1 MILKEGDKVRKTENG
16 IVYEVKKIHEKG
28 FVILSS
34 DDGSHT
40 ALMSMNGLDLYF
52 RLVKAP
58 PGKREVPCEERIPK
72 FLNEHASIFSLSFA
86 TFLLF
91 TKILLA

>member
-1 MILKEGDKVRKTENG
+1 MILREGDKVRKTENG

-40 ALMSMNGLDLYF
+40 ALMSMSGLDLYF
-52 RLVKAP
+52 RLVKGSP
-58 PGKREVPCEERIPK
+58 EE
-72 FLNEHASIFSLSFA
+72 EGSSL
-86 TFLLF
+86 
-91 TKILLA
+91 